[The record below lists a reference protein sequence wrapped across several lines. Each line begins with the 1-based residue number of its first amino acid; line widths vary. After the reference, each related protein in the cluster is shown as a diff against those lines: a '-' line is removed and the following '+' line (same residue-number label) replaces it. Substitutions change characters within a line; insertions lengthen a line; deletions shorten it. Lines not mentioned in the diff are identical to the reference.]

1 MKILLTAFEPFG
13 GEDTNSSLDTLR
25 ALPEAPDVCRA
36 VLPVTFSGSVPAL
49 QAAIRRVRPD
59 AVLCLG
65 QAGGAECIRV
75 ERVGLNLDDARMAD
89 NAGDIPRDRPI
100 DQMGPAAYFATL
112 PVRRMADAINAA
124 GVRAVLSN
132 SAGTFVCNHV
142 LYGLLHHLAPTCPGV
157 PGGFIHL
164 PYLAPKRS
172 GIPLDD
178 AVKAIE
184 TALDVVR
191 TAVLP

>member
-1 MKILLTAFEPFG
+1 MILLTAFEPFG

-65 QAGGAECIRV
+65 QAGGAECVRV

-124 GVRAVLSN
+124 STRSWRWSRRKRYTQKQAKRALRVKQL
-132 SAGTFVCNHV
+132 AGPCCFIWRT
-142 LYGLLHHLAPTCPGV
+142 PPPG
-157 PGGFIHL
+157 P
-164 PYLAPKRS
+164 A
-172 GIPLDD
+172 
-178 AVKAIE
+178 
-184 TALDVVR
+184 
-191 TAVLP
+191 